1 MQLKEIKTIFHKE
14 LDELFPKEEVDH
26 FFYMLIEHYLK
37 LHRLDLAL
45 QPQLIIS
52 KEQETPL
59 FEGLSQLRLER
70 PIQYILGHAHFYGMD
85 LIVDEHVLIPRP
97 ETEELVAWIRSDL
110 QNKEVETTILDIGT
124 GSGCMAIALAKNC
137 PYLKVYALDV
147 SEKALEI
154 AKQNAVNQSVL
165 VEFIHADILQIKN
178 LGVSFDL
185 IVSNPPYVRTM
196 EKKEMK
202 GNVLQHE
209 PELALFVSDNDPLL
223 FYRKITEF
231 AKNNLKAKG
240 ALYFE
245 INQYLGKETEQ
256 LLKDQN
262 FSEIELRK
270 DVFGNDRML
279 KAIWHSKSNE

>member
-1 MQLKEIKTIFHKE
+1 MLLKEIRNIFHKE

-26 FFYMLIEHYLK
+26 FFYMLIAHHLK
-37 LHRLDLAL
+37 LQRIDLAL
-45 QPQLIIS
+45 QPQRILS
-52 KEQETPL
+52 KEEETPL
-59 FEGLSQLRLER
+59 FEGLSQLKQER
-70 PIQYILGHAHFYGMD
+70 PIQYILGHTDFYVMD
-85 LIVDEHVLIPRP
+85 FMVDENVLIPRP
-97 ETEELVAWIRSDL
+97 ETEELVGWMISDL
-110 QNKEVETTILDIGT
+110 QNKESQTTILDVGT
-124 GSGCMAIALAKNC
+124 GSGCIAIALAKNC
-137 PYLKVYALDV
+137 PNVAVYALDV

-154 AKQNAVNQSVL
+154 AKQNARNQNVL

-178 LGVSFDL
+178 LGMAFDL
-185 IVSNPPYVRTM
+185 IVSNPPYVRNM

-209 PELALFVSDNDPLL
+209 PELALFVSDTDPLL
-223 FYRKITEF
+223 FYRHITEL
-231 AKNNLKAKG
+231 AKNNLKEKG
-240 ALYFE
+240 GLYFE

-270 DVFGNDRML
+270 DVFGNDRMV

>member
-1 MQLKEIKTIFHKE
+1 MLLKEIRNIFHKE
-14 LDELFPKEEVDH
+14 LDELFPKEEVDN
-26 FFYMLIEHYLK
+26 FFYMLIDHHLK

-45 QPQLIIS
+45 QPKLIIS
-52 KEQETPL
+52 KEQETPF
-59 FEGLSQLRLER
+59 FEGLSQLKLER
-70 PIQYILGHAHFYGMD
+70 PIQYILGHTHFYGMD
-85 LIVDEHVLIPRP
+85 FMVDEHVLIPRP
-97 ETEELVAWIRSDL
+97 ETEELVGWMISDL
-110 QNKEVETTILDIGT
+110 QNKESQTTILDVGT
-124 GSGCMAIALAKNC
+124 GSGCIAIALAKNC
-137 PYLKVYALDV
+137 PNVAVYALDV

-154 AKQNAVNQSVL
+154 AKQNAVNNGVS
-165 VEFIHADILQIKN
+165 VEFIHDDILQIKN

-185 IVSNPPYVRTM
+185 IVSNPPYVRNM

-209 PELALFVSDNDPLL
+209 PELALFVSDTDPLL
-223 FYRKITEF
+223 FYRYITEF
-231 AKNNLKAKG
+231 AKNNLKEKG

-270 DVFGNDRML
+270 DVFKNDRML